1 MSSPEAAFPRLHL
14 RVHYDDGVPVL
25 VVPDEI
31 ALAGMKDYVRE
42 RIADVLPD
50 LGGRAARIHL
60 GDREIALFDLR
71 RLLHMLR
78 DEFQVEITGLYVK
91 DLSVR
96 RFAERELKLKLF
108 VRVENKAPGQEAVP
122 GDAEAAAAAA
132 MPGMSDLLSAL
143 SEVTDPQ
150 DPPAPPR
157 VAEAVATTFEVDP
170 TDAPDPAVDDAVEV
184 EIDAD
189 DETTAEEPVPEAFDP
204 PDARRRA
211 IPLPEMP
218 RDLDPDVDEMG
229 GRRVLTLRRTLRS
242 GTAIRYDGDVYVFGD
257 VNAGAQV
264 RAGGS
269 VIVFGKLRGQV
280 HAGAQ
285 GEESAFIMAFDLAS
299 AQLRIA
305 RHIAIAPAHA
315 RDTFVPDIATVVDG
329 QIIIEPYAGRVA
341 ARAAR
346 R

>member
-31 ALAGMKDYVRE
+31 PLAGMKDYVRE

-60 GDREIALFDLR
+60 GEREIALFDLR

-108 VRVENKAPGQEAVP
+108 VRAENQAPGQEAVP

-143 SEVTDPQ
+143 AEVADPTDAPT
-150 DPPAPPR
+150 PAR
-157 VAEAVATTFEVDP
+157 VADVAATTFEVDP
-170 TDAPDPAVDDAVEV
+170 ADDDAAPQDGPADVDL
-184 EIDAD
+184 DAD
-189 DETTAEEPVPEAFDP
+189 DETTAEEPIPEAFDP

-211 IPLPEMP
+211 IPLPELP
-218 RDLDPDVDEMG
+218 RELDPDVDEMG

-285 GEESAFIMAFDLAS
+285 GEESAFILAFDLAS
-299 AQLRIA
+299 AQLRVA
-305 RHIAIAPAHA
+305 RHIAIAPAHP
-315 RDTFVPDIATVVDG
+315 RDTFVPEIATVADG
-329 QIIIEPYAGRVA
+329 QIVIEPYAGRVA
-341 ARAAR
+341 SRATR

>member
-1 MSSPEAAFPRLHL
+1 MSLPEAAFPQLHL

-25 VVPDEI
+25 VVPDEVS
-31 ALAGMKDYVRE
+31 LAGMKDYVRE

-60 GDREIALFDLR
+60 GEREIALFDLR

-78 DEFQVEITGLYVK
+78 DEFQVEITGLYVR

-108 VRVENKAPGQEAVP
+108 VRADNRAPGQEAVP

-143 SEVTDPQ
+143 AEVAEPS
-150 DPPAPPR
+150 DPPSAER
-157 VAEAVATTFEVDP
+157 VSDAASTTFEEEPEAAVAT
-170 TDAPDPAVDDAVEV
+170 VEL
-184 EIDAD
+184 DAD
-189 DETTAEEPVPEAFDP
+189 DETTAEEPIPDAFDP

-211 IPLPEMP
+211 IPLPELP
-218 RDLDPDVDEMG
+218 RELDPDVDEMG

-242 GTAIRYDGDVYVFGD
+242 GTSIRYDGDVYVFGD

-285 GEESAFIMAFDLAS
+285 GEESAFILAFDLAS

-315 RDTFVPDIATVVDG
+315 RDHFTPDIATVADG
-329 QIIIEPYAGRVA
+329 QIVIEPYAGRVA
-341 ARAAR
+341 ARATR